1 MTNLDPNHSD
11 WSTERPPVYHP
22 GHDSPYPVFHTYERD
37 REVYTAPFA
46 QQTLGPPSRPVS
58 TSRHGDNRGG
68 GYYGFDY
75 YDNYPGAPRGLNPDW
90 QAAHGV
96 GTVHGWYEQTGLNGF
111 YGMERPGGPLRPPR
125 AFAPLVDQQAQRFGH
140 AGHGPRSYQR
150 PDERIE
156 EEVYERLLHRV
167 DINAAD
173 IEVAAQGGI
182 VTLSGN
188 VDTRHSQRLAE
199 ELADEVRGVHEVRN
213 ELNVRT
219 QTQGVSHRR

>member
-1 MTNLDPNHSD
+1 MSNLDPNHSD

-111 YGMERPGGPLRPPR
+111 YGMERPGGPLRPPPLSLHPLAA
-125 AFAPLVDQQAQRFGH
+125 AFPPNTLTRGTH
-140 AGHGPRSYQR
+140 SRSGC
-150 PDERIE
+150 
-156 EEVYERLLHRV
+156 VLTLL
-167 DINAAD
+167 
-173 IEVAAQGGI
+173 
-182 VTLSGN
+182 
-188 VDTRHSQRLAE
+188 
-199 ELADEVRGVHEVRN
+199 
-213 ELNVRT
+213 
-219 QTQGVSHRR
+219 